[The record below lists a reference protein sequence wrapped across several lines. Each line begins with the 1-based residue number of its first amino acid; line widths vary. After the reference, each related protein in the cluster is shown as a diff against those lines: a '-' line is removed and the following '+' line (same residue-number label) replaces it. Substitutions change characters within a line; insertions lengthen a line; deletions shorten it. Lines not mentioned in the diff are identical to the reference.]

1 MIRAVAPLCC
11 NTYSLQIV
19 PLRPVASGSS
29 CRPANHRSSSSAEAI
44 LAAPRSVTRSR
55 ASLNSESQRQSKGGR
70 FQRIVYPGAETSA
83 DVSPAAVAVD
93 GRQDPD
99 RIDEQDARCGEVALR
114 SQLRVA
120 QRRAGNTL
128 AELFDP
134 CGIDFVRRD
143 DEFHVRIPFDQSH

>member
-1 MIRAVAPLCC
+1 M
-11 NTYSLQIV
+11 LQYILLANRSAASRGVRIV
-19 PLRPVASGSS
+19 VQACEPSFQFFRRGDTRRTAQRHQIACLPEFPVTG
-29 CRPANHRSSSSAEAI
+29 
-44 LAAPRSVTRSR
+44 
-55 ASLNSESQRQSKGGR
+55 SESQRQSKGGR
-70 FQRIVYPGAETSA
+70 FQRIVYPGTETSA

-128 AELFDP
+128 AELFRS
-134 CGIDFVRRD
+134 VRDR
-143 DEFHVRIPFDQSH
+143 FRAARR